1 MSYNTSYSNTNN
13 ICKFNVGNSI
23 EVKNKI
29 LFMGPY
35 PYTEQL
41 IKYKV
46 GRISKV
52 LPLNA
57 YGECYYNILFDDN
70 TIAVEVSEK
79 LLNIYYD
86 YNSNSQNNYID
97 LSQLPL
103 TNGSNQFINNN
114 TLANL
119 ALLNNLNNLNN
130 FNKQSVTNNS
140 QFINSS
146 NNSQLING
154 SNQFINNNTLA
165 NLALLNNLND
175 LNKKSVTNNSQLM
188 NSLLYTYNTED
199 VADVGDNPK
208 LQEDVT
214 NFYLTKIKKW
224 FKKNP
229 EFIKLKKHTQ
239 FIESPKG
246 IAFVYK
252 ILKSFIKRNKLNW
265 YDLRSDENYDNI
277 KDYIRDK
284 LLQIDN

>member
-140 QFINSS
+140 Q
-146 NNSQLING
+146 L
-154 SNQFINNNTLA
+154 INNNTLA
-165 NLALLNNLND
+165 NLALL
-175 LNKKSVTNNSQLM
+175 NNSQLM

-199 VADVGDNPK
+199 VSDVGDNPK

-252 ILKSFIKRNKLNW
+252 ILKSFIKRNKLNKLNW